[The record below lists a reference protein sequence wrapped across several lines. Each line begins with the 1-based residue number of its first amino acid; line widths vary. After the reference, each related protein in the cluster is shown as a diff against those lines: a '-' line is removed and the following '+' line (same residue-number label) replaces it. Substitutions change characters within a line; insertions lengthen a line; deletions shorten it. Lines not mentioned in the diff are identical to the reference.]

1 MDLGQFS
8 SYDISYFESRQQI
21 FIVSPLCEKGD
32 AMLSLAEVLNV
43 EGDGG
48 SGMERGLRFCK
59 KETTLG
65 FGSLRL

>member
-43 EGDGG
+43 E
-48 SGMERGLRFCK
+48 
-59 KETTLG
+59 
-65 FGSLRL
+65 